1 MNQINIITAEEREWN
16 LLEWN
21 ENKLKF
27 SFLPLLNQFSLFLSI
42 PALQNELDEEK
53 LIVAGLAA
61 LVESMNEP
69 IKRN

>member
-1 MNQINIITAEEREWN
+1 MSVISRSPSTNQ
-16 LLEWN
+16 
-21 ENKLKF
+21 
-27 SFLPLLNQFSLFLSI
+27 SFLFI